1 MQKFIRPLTIGLA
14 ISSAALASQ
23 AQTTLVLDFENPALV
38 DLYFAGDGFS
48 HKGFDF
54 LVQYDSAL
62 VTTFDAADPTSP
74 TGNATQYYQQLNEG
88 WLVIGRPGAAAFDLL
103 GFSAAFVPLA
113 PASGQSTA
121 IVVDGQDIHGAWQ
134 GVAYTFAGTSG
145 GRYQFDTYDTTG
157 FGLVDMRWV
166 EFYTC
171 PIVGGG
177 LSCTTAL
184 KNNGQFALDDIT
196 VSVPEPETAALLA
209 IGLLGLALRRR
220 ARG

>member
-14 ISSAALASQ
+14 VASAALASQ

-88 WLVIGRPGAAAFDLL
+88 WISLQKSDGTAFDLL

-113 PASGQSTA
+113 PASGQATA
-121 IVVDGQDIHGAWQ
+121 IVADGLDVYGNYQ

-145 GRYQFDTYDTTG
+145 GRYQFGSYNTAG
-157 FGLVDMRWV
+157 FGLTNMAWV

-171 PIVGGG
+171 PIVSNS
-177 LSCTTAL
+177 LSCATAL
-184 KNNGQFALDDIT
+184 KNNGQFALDDIAVT
-196 VSVPEPETAALLA
+196 VPEPETAAMLA
-209 IGLLGLALRRR
+209 IGLLALALRRR
-220 ARG
+220 ARD